1 MWILYM
7 NFWIHRK
14 PIFFLHFCCIYGS
27 LKTLDWNEREF
38 PGNEKLRWLWLEL
51 YIYRNGFKSIN
62 CPYCCGIIVHLLKG
76 RNMFCIVVVH
86 AIISTFIYPKFLSCV
101 LWMCVRCYFFA
112 SDLQFSFKNMLVVC
126 SAICCEAF
134 HKWQLNCWNQALV

>member
-1 MWILYM
+1 MSILYM
-7 NFWIHRK
+7 NFWIHRR

-38 PGNEKLRWLWLEL
+38 PGNEKLWWLWLEP
-51 YIYRNGFKSIN
+51 YRNGSKSIN

-112 SDLQFSFKNMLVVC
+112 SDLQSGPQKTVPFC
-126 SAICCEAF
+126 
-134 HKWQLNCWNQALV
+134 LNCYCICL